1 MSRITHALCTGLVA
15 LSLGA
20 LAAPNVAS
28 AEYPEQPITYVI
40 AFNPGG
46 ESDVTARFQEPQLE
60 EKLGVDVI
68 VTHRPG
74 GGGAVAWSEFQRTA
88 QPDGYT
94 VIGINIPH
102 IVAQP
107 IQRSDAGYN
116 TFDWEII
123 TWFHFTPNALIVRKD
138 SPFQTLDD
146 LIKFAKENP
155 QVVTI
160 GGSGTFSANHLE
172 MLRLEK
178 AADIDLTYI
187 PFTGTGPLPAAVLG
201 GHVSALMNYTML
213 GVQMSDEVRV
223 LAVAA
228 EERVPTLPDAPTF
241 RELGYD
247 IVGGAYRGVAA
258 PKGTPK
264 EIVDKLAQVFG
275 EVNELIREKQEPLGF
290 VMTHV
295 TGQDAIKLVDQM
307 RQAYGDVLKAEGQGN

>member
-1 MSRITHALCTGLVA
+1 MSSISHALFTGILA
-15 LSLGA
+15 LSFGA
-20 LAAPNVAS
+20 LAAPQTAS
-28 AEYPEQPITYVI
+28 AEYPEQPITYI
-40 AFNPGG
+40 IPFNPGG
-46 ESDVTARFQEPQLE
+46 ESDVTARFQEPHLE
-60 EKLGVDVI
+60 EKLGVDVV

-74 GGGAVAWSEFQRTA
+74 GGGAVAWSEFQRNA
-88 QPDGYT
+88 EPDGYT
-94 VIGINIPH
+94 LIGINIPH

-107 IQRSDAGYN
+107 IQRADAGYD
-116 TFDWEII
+116 TFEWEII

-138 SPFQTLDD
+138 SPFKTLDD
-146 LIKFAKENP
+146 LIKYAKENP
-155 QVVTI
+155 QVVTV

-187 PFTGTGPLPAAVLG
+187 PFTGTGPLPAALLG
-201 GHVSALMNYTML
+201 GHVTALMNYTML
-213 GVQMSDEVRV
+213 GVQMSDDVRV
-223 LAVAA
+223 LAVAS

-275 EVNELIREKQEPLGF
+275 DVNELIREKQEPLGF

-295 TGQDAIKLVDQM
+295 TGQEAIELVEQM
-307 RQAYGDVLKAEGQGN
+307 RQNYGDVLREGN

>member
-1 MSRITHALCTGLVA
+1 MRHPTL
-15 LSLGA
+15 
-20 LAAPNVAS
+20 LAAGAATLALTLGMAAPAVA
-28 AEYPEQPITYVI
+28 EFPERPITYVI
-40 AFNPGG
+40 SFNPGG
-46 ESDVTARFQEPQLE
+46 ESDVTARFQEPHLE
-60 EKLGVDVI
+60 EMLGVDVA

-88 QPDGYT
+88 EPDGHEL
-94 VIGINIPH
+94 IGINIPH

-107 IQRSDAGYN
+107 VMREDAGYD

-123 TWFHFTPNALIVRKD
+123 TWFHFTPNALIVRND
-138 SPFQTLDD
+138 SPFETLDD
-146 LIKFAKENP
+146 LIEFARENP

-172 MLRLEK
+172 TIRLEN

-213 GVQMSDEVRV
+213 GVQMQDEVRV

-228 EERVPTLPDAPTF
+228 EERVPSLPDAPTF

-258 PKGTPK
+258 PAGTPP
-264 EIVDKLAQVFG
+264 EIVERLAEAFG
-275 EVNELIREKQEPLGF
+275 EVNEIIREQQEPIGF
-290 VMTHV
+290 VMTHA
-295 TGQDAIKLVDQM
+295 TGQDAIDLVEQM
-307 RQAYGDVLKAEGQGN
+307 RAAYGDVLEAIGASE

>member
-1 MSRITHALCTGLVA
+1 MKPTAHTLFAAALAV
-15 LSLGA
+15 SLGA
-20 LAAPNVAS
+20 MAAPGTAS
-28 AEYPEQPITYVI
+28 AQYPEEPITYI
-40 AFNPGG
+40 ISFDPGG
-46 ESDVTARFQEPQLE
+46 ESDVTARFQEPHLE
-60 EKLGVDVI
+60 ELLGVDVVI
-68 VTHRPG
+68 THRPG

-88 QPDGYT
+88 EPDGYT
-94 VIGINIPH
+94 IIGINIPH

-107 IQRSDAGYN
+107 IQRADAGYD

-123 TWFHFTPNALIVRKD
+123 TWFHFTPNALIVRND
-138 SPFQTLDD
+138 SPFETLED
-146 LIKFAKENP
+146 LIEYARENP

-172 MLRLEK
+172 MLRLEN
-178 AADIDLTYI
+178 AADINLTYI

-228 EERVPTLPDAPTF
+228 EERVPSLPDVPTF

-258 PKGTPK
+258 PAGTPP
-264 EIVDKLAQVFG
+264 EIVEQLAEVFG
-275 EVNELIREKQEPLGF
+275 EVNERIRDQQEPIGF

-295 TGQDAIKLVDQM
+295 TGEDAVDLVETM
-307 RQAYGDVLKAEGQGN
+307 RQNYGDVLEAESN

>member
-1 MSRITHALCTGLVA
+1 MKSLTHALSASVLA

-20 LAAPNVAS
+20 VALPGAAS
-28 AEYPEQPITYVI
+28 AEYPEQPITYI
-40 AFNPGG
+40 IPFDPGG
-46 ESDVTARFQEPQLE
+46 ESDVTARFQEPHLE
-60 EKLGVDVI
+60 EKLGVDVV

-74 GGGAVAWSEFQRTA
+74 GGGAVAWSEFQRSA
-88 QPDGYT
+88 EPDGYT
-94 VIGINIPH
+94 IIGVNIPH

-107 IQRSDAGYN
+107 IQREDAGYE
-116 TFDWEII
+116 TSDWEII

-138 SPFQTLDD
+138 SPFETLED
-146 LIKFAKENP
+146 LITYAKENP
-155 QVVTI
+155 QVVTV

-178 AADIDLTYI
+178 EADIDLTYI
-187 PFTGTGPLPAAVLG
+187 PFTGTGPLPAALLG

-228 EERVPTLPDAPTF
+228 EERVKSLPDAPTF

-258 PKGTPK
+258 PKGTPP
-264 EIVDKLAQVFG
+264 EIIERLAEVFG
-275 EVNELIREKQEPLGF
+275 EVNEIIRPEQEPIGF
-290 VMTHV
+290 VMTDF
-295 TGQDAIKLVDQM
+295 TGQEAVDLVETM
-307 RQAYGDVLKAEGQGN
+307 RQNYGDVIESGN

>member
-1 MSRITHALCTGLVA
+1 MSRIIHALSTGILA
-15 LSLGA
+15 LSVGA
-20 LAAPNVAS
+20 LAAPEIAS
-28 AEYPEQPITYVI
+28 ADYPEQPITYI
-40 AFNPGG
+40 ISFNPGG
-46 ESDVTARFQEPQLE
+46 ESDVTARFQEPHLE
-60 EKLGVDVI
+60 EILGVDVI

-88 QPDGYT
+88 EPDGHT
-94 VIGINIPH
+94 IIGINIPH

-107 IQRSDAGYN
+107 IQRADAGYE

-123 TWFHFTPNALIVRKD
+123 TWFHFTPNALIVRND
-138 SPFQTLDD
+138 SPFETLED
-146 LIKFAKENP
+146 LIEYARENP

-172 MLRLEK
+172 MLRLEN

-213 GVQMSDEVRV
+213 GVQMSEEVRV

-258 PKGTPK
+258 PQGTPP
-264 EIVDKLAQVFG
+264 EIVERLAEVFG
-275 EVNELIREKQEPLGF
+275 EVNEIIRERQEPLGF

-295 TGQDAIKLVDQM
+295 TGQDAKDLVETL
-307 RQAYGDVLKAEGQGN
+307 RRAYGDVIQAEGSN